1 MNKKNNKTISSRLK
15 KIFLFLIIIFPLIFS
30 FNFAIVKAE
39 ICLDRGACTTQTS
52 CNALY
57 SNPVFISTT
66 DCPFQNSDIGLWG
79 CCFSSAECY
88 AVGGICTPNCTG
100 IPHTDIDCPGSG
112 NSICCTETGNTTGG
126 APDTTTPTQ
135 QPAQTDTQTQANI
148 NVSGANLFAGV
159 SASCVPNQDQPGE
172 CTTADFVIVAMN
184 VANFL
189 LGIIAA
195 LALLFFIV
203 AGIKMVI
210 SQGNSEQ
217 ISSAKSMMLN
227 SVIGIVIALCSFLI
241 VRFVQDAIGLKDKV
255 YNESIKIEGTI
266 NPK

>member
-1 MNKKNNKTISSRLK
+1 MK
-15 KIFLFLIIIFPLIFS
+15 KIFLILLIIIPITIC
-30 FNFAIVKAE
+30 FNFAKAE
-39 ICLDRGACTTQTS
+39 WGCTGSTDCVNCGDKCSDTDLGCTGTCPSATASGDSSRQCCAVDPCTKIMGSNYNCVTITSGANSNAGSYECADGNKWYCKGADNINCCKQKQQPATTQT
-52 CNALY
+52 
-57 SNPVFISTT
+57 PTIK
-66 DCPFQNSDIGLWG
+66 D
-79 CCFSSAECY
+79 
-88 AVGGICTPNCTG
+88 VGGT
-100 IPHTDIDCPGSG
+100 
-112 NSICCTETGNTTGG
+112 
-126 APDTTTPTQ
+126 
-135 QPAQTDTQTQANI
+135 
-148 NVSGANLFAGV
+148 NLFDGV
-159 SASCVPNQDQPGE
+159 STSCVPDQSQPGE

-184 VANFL
+184 ATNLL